1 MKILLLLGQSGV
13 GKTTVAQELC
23 KNEERYHFVD
33 SFTDRQKRD
42 KNEWGH
48 IFVDSD
54 YMDAMFKDPTLVAK
68 TEIAH
73 NRYCSLEYQF
83 EKDKVN
89 VYIVDLEGLNNV
101 IDFFPQADIMTILL
115 TKNNFTFDC
124 DERTSRDIALPC
136 REDVDFLIEN
146 EGSVKSTVGT
156 INTLVTNDWFRKP
169 SHKVTTI
176 EDALED
182 IYEKRRYL
190 DAIQQSLEYQKWH
203 RDKDIYIKIV
213 DYLSEKQYDDY
224 DVKIVRDD
232 DPSWDGE
239 GCSYYVFALYKEEDL
254 KWTDTDRIYGLVSK
268 NIHDYCNMH
277 NLGNFYWRF
286 NIQVLWEDEFIGF

>member
-1 MKILLLLGQSGV
+1 M
-13 GKTTVAQELC
+13 
-23 KNEERYHFVD
+23 
-33 SFTDRQKRD
+33 
-42 KNEWGH
+42 
-48 IFVDSD
+48 
-54 YMDAMFKDPTLVAK
+54 
-68 TEIAH
+68 
-73 NRYCSLEYQF
+73 
-83 EKDKVN
+83 
-89 VYIVDLEGLNNV
+89 EGLNNV